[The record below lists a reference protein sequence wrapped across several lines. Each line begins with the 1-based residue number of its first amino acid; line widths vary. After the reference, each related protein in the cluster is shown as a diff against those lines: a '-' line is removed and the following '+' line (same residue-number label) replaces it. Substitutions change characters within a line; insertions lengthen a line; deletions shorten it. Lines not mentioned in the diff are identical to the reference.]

1 MKKWVIIVITISILI
16 SVIAFIQA
24 TDIEKVIASVLN
36 VGYKFIWLLV
46 FTGIAYYFGTLSWQY
61 CLGDQYKA
69 ISTVKLYLIRHVC
82 ETVSLFNP
90 ASVVAGD
97 ALKIVMLED
106 YGIEEK
112 RVVASV
118 VLSRIILITG
128 HLSIFVITAL
138 VLLIQ
143 NSGFRQA
150 DVYENAVGWFPFI
163 VNKLKLLQVKTA
175 TYLKELPTFYRHNKK
190 ALGWSVIFA
199 LLHWLVGAL
208 EFYYI
213 LRFLNI
219 EVSILHAL
227 FIDLGV
233 VFFKAAGAV
242 IPAHIGI
249 EEYGNRVML
258 MAIGVPEMEIWISA
272 SILRRA
278 RQLAWLIIGVI
289 IYFFLVEQRKNFKKK
304 PKTIP

>member
-1 MKKWVIIVITISILI
+1 MKKWVIIAITICILI
-16 SVIAFIQA
+16 SVTAFIQA
-24 TDIEKVIASVLN
+24 TDLEKVIASVIK

-90 ASVVAGD
+90 ASVVGGD
-97 ALKIVMLED
+97 ALKIVMLGD
-106 YGIEEK
+106 YGIEKK
-112 RVVASV
+112 RVIASV
-118 VLSRIILITG
+118 VLSRIILIAC
-128 HLSIFVITAL
+128 HLLIFVITAL

-143 NSGFRQA
+143 NSGFRQV
-150 DVYENAVGWFPFI
+150 DVYENAVGWLAVI
-163 VNKLKLLQVKTA
+163 VNKLKLFRVKTA
-175 TYLKELPTFYRHNKK
+175 KYLKEIPSFYQHNKK

-242 IPAHIGI
+242 IPAHIGV
-249 EEYGNRVML
+249 EEYGNKIML
-258 MAIGVPEMEIWISA
+258 MAIGVPESEIWISA

-278 RQLAWLIIGVI
+278 RQLAWLTIGVV
-289 IYFFLVEQRKNFKKK
+289 IYFFLVKQRKNFKEKQE
-304 PKTIP
+304 TIP